1 MMPAIVNVQHEY
13 PARAQNPIGVLENP
27 PAVKANTVP
36 ALASPIS
43 TGSILPGP
51 VEAPKDK

>member
-1 MMPAIVNVQHEY
+1 MAW
-13 PARAQNPIGVLENP
+13 VLENP

-36 ALASPIS
+36 MVGSPIS